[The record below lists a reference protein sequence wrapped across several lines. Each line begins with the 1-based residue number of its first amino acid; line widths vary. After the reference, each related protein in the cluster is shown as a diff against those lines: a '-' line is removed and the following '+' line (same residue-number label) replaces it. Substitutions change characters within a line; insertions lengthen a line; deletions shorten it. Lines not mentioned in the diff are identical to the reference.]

1 MTYASLALLLMV
13 CIAPTFAFGGGGS
26 SVTSV
31 CPAEGFRWV
40 EEEYFV
46 DEEYYVDDD
55 GSL

>member
-1 MTYASLALLLMV
+1 MV
-13 CIAPTFAFGGGGS
+13 CIAPAFAFGGGGS
-26 SVTSV
+26 PVTSI

-46 DEEYYVDDD
+46 EEEYYVDND